1 MLRGLELY
9 NEIIDLLNNNAEL
22 IQKNANKFK
31 KTRNILN
38 MKPKNKRIFNTQSHY
53 DNESKNNNLKT
64 IENARAIGD
73 NITMKTDKDSAA
85 ENLYKELE
93 QIDDFATL
101 FATNSI
107 KPKHIKKFGKY
118 LTGLRT
124 NEELQDEHEE
134 EWKQKFKQQTE
145 EFDKS
150 IRESNDKITQLEND
164 IKNTK
169 DEATKKELE
178 LQKQNEIDKRK
189 ATEEALIKYRH
200 RLEERDKKKEDYIID
215 KFKEGF
221 EAAYGFAPKTSN
233 YINDKIR
240 DQAYSLD
247 KEQLLNRIEEDIKNG
262 YLPKDSN
269 PEKIARAIYVNG
281 SKDVI
286 KRINRISNL
295 AILTGYNHD
304 LYNKL
309 PGDVAQEVQKY
320 ITDKINDDIRRKN
333 IKYILPKDKPRW
345 EYAIQTKN
353 LNPML
358 GRSAWRVN

>member
-9 NEIIDLLNNNAEL
+9 NELIDLLNNNAEL
-22 IQKNANKFK
+22 IQKNAENFK

-53 DNESKNNNLKT
+53 DKETENNNLKQ
-64 IENARAIGD
+64 IENARAIGN
-73 NITMKTDKDSAA
+73 NITMKTKNDEAA
-85 ENLYKELE
+85 KNLYNELE
-93 QIDDFATL
+93 QLDDFAKL
-101 FATNSI
+101 FAKHSI
-107 KPKHIKKFGKY
+107 KSKHIYKFGQH
-118 LTGLRT
+118 LSRLRT

-134 EWKQKFKQQTE
+134 EWKQKFKQQSE
-145 EFDKS
+145 EFNKS
-150 IRESNDKITQLEND
+150 IRESNDKITQLENE

-169 DEATKKELE
+169 DEAKKKELE

-189 ATEEALIKYRH
+189 TTEEALIKYRH
-200 RLEERDKKKEDYIID
+200 RLEERDKKKEEYIID

-233 YINDKIR
+233 YIDDKIR

-247 KEQLLNRIEEDIKNG
+247 KNQLLNRIEKDIKDG

-281 SKDVI
+281 SKDVM

-295 AILTGYNHD
+295 AIITGYNHD

-309 PGDVAQEVQKY
+309 PGDVAQKVQKY
-320 ITDKINDDIRRKN
+320 ITDKIQDDIRKKN

-345 EYAIQTKN
+345 EYAMQTKN

>member
-1 MLRGLELY
+1 MLSKNELY

-22 IQKNANKFK
+22 IQKNPDKFE

-53 DNESKNNNLKT
+53 DKESENNNLKQ
-64 IENARAIGD
+64 IKNARAIGN
-73 NITMKTDKDSAA
+73 NITMKTKNDNAA
-85 ENLYKELE
+85 ENLYNELE
-93 QIDDFATL
+93 NIDDFATL
-101 FATNSI
+101 FANHSI
-107 KPKHIKKFGKY
+107 KPKHIYKFGQH

-124 NEELQDEHEE
+124 NEELKDEHEE
-134 EWKQKFKQQTE
+134 EWKRKFKQQTE
-145 EFDKS
+145 EFNKS
-150 IRESNDKITQLEND
+150 IRESNDTITRLENE

-169 DEATKKELE
+169 DEAKKKELE

-200 RLEERDKKKEDYIID
+200 RLEERDKKREEYIID

-233 YINDKIR
+233 YIDDKIR

-247 KEQLLNRIEEDIKNG
+247 KEQLINRIEKDIKDG

-281 SKDVI
+281 SKDVM

-320 ITDKINDDIRRKN
+320 ITDKIQDDIRKKN

-345 EYAIQTKN
+345 EYAMQTKN

>member
-1 MLRGLELY
+1 MLRGPELY
-9 NEIIDLLNNNAEL
+9 NELIDLLNNNAEL
-22 IQKNANKFK
+22 IQKDTENFK

-38 MKPKNKRIFNTQSHY
+38 MKPKNKRIFITQSHY
-53 DNESKNNNLKT
+53 DNESKNNNLKQ
-64 IENARAIGD
+64 IKNAREIGN
-73 NITMKTDKDSAA
+73 NITIKTDKDSAA
-85 ENLYKELE
+85 KNLYKELE
-93 QIDDFATL
+93 QIADFATL
-101 FATNSI
+101 FANQSI
-107 KPKHIKKFGKY
+107 KPRHIYRFGKY

-145 EFDKS
+145 ELEKT
-150 IRESNDKITQLEND
+150 IKESNDKISQLEND

-178 LQKQNEIDKRK
+178 QQKQNEIDKRK
-189 ATEEALIKYRH
+189 AIEENLRQYRH
-200 RLEERDKKKEDYIID
+200 RRDERDEKRDDYIIEQLKKD
-215 KFKEGF
+215 F
-221 EAAYGFAPKTSN
+221 EDIYGFAPGTASFIKQ
-233 YINDKIR
+233 KIK

-247 KEQLLNRIEEDIKNG
+247 KDQLINVINKAIENRQ
-262 YLPKDSN
+262 LPKDSN
-269 PEKIARAIYVNG
+269 PEKIANAIYTNG
-281 SKDVI
+281 AKDVI

-309 PGDVAQEVQKY
+309 PGDVARVVRQY
-320 ITDKINDDIRRKN
+320 ITDKIQNDIRRKN

-345 EYAIQTKN
+345 EHAMQSKQ